1 MALGQD
7 GLRAD
12 ALGWGK
18 CEAFGEDPQ
27 LCDFKAGEAAFPL
40 KSARRKLLP
49 LAFLLA
55 KPAGFVSDPS
65 FRTQVHF

>member
-27 LCDFKAGEAAFPL
+27 LGDSKAGE
-40 KSARRKLLP
+40 
-49 LAFLLA
+49 
-55 KPAGFVSDPS
+55 KPRSRLNPQDERCS
-65 FRTQVHF
+65 L